1 MSVIKIKSFGPIGV
15 NSKSDDGL
23 FTVNFSPVTVFI
35 GHQASGKS
43 TLAKLFSI
51 FTWIEKILV
60 RGDISISNINN
71 SNFQKFCENQEILE
85 YFNTDTKII
94 YIGRYN
100 FEYENGTFKVVINN
114 NCSTNYILPKIQYIS
129 AARNL
134 LTILYE
140 ISNKNGTTIQSN
152 GSTFDMLSYIPTM
165 VKQLNGEYTK
175 SLSQLKE
182 TGFEIPID
190 ETNVFYKDRKTFI
203 KTKNKQISMSAASSG
218 IQSITPLLMV
228 SSFLAKEVQKS
239 WFDKLQPV
247 SLILKKRIENK
258 ILETKNEKLLEIFN
272 LCQIYGEESLPADL
286 TNDEKT
292 LQQLSNILKQFLPSC
307 FINIVEEPEQNLF
320 PTTQA
325 QVLYELLKY
334 KNENENNKLIITTHS
349 PYILTSL
356 NNAIFAKD
364 VFNKQHKYI
373 EELPENK
380 MVSFEDISA
389 YKLEEGNIISI
400 RDEET
405 RLINAYQIDDCSIQ
419 IDENFSKLSEL
430 MEQNND

>member
-1 MSVIKIKSFGPIGV
+1 MEIK
-15 NSKSDDGL
+15 D
-23 FTVNFSPVTVFI
+23 
-35 GHQASGKS
+35 
-43 TLAKLFSI
+43 
-51 FTWIEKILV
+51 
-60 RGDISISNINN
+60 
-71 SNFQKFCENQEILE
+71 EN
-85 YFNTDTKII
+85 
-94 YIGRYN
+94 
-100 FEYENGTFKVVINN
+100 
-114 NCSTNYILPKIQYIS
+114 
-129 AARNL
+129 
-134 LTILYE
+134 
-140 ISNKNGTTIQSN
+140 
-152 GSTFDMLSYIPTM
+152 
-165 VKQLNGEYTK
+165 
-175 SLSQLKE
+175 
-182 TGFEIPID
+182 
-190 ETNVFYKDRKTFI
+190 
-203 KTKNKQISMSAASSG
+203 
-218 IQSITPLLMV
+218 
-228 SSFLAKEVQKS
+228 
-239 WFDKLQPV
+239 
-247 SLILKKRIENK
+247 
-258 ILETKNEKLLEIFN
+258 LLEIFN

-286 TNDEKT
+286 TNDKKT

-320 PTTQA
+320 PTTQT

-373 EELPENK
+373 EELSENK

-419 IDENFSKLSEL
+419 IDEIFSKLSEL

>member
-43 TLAKLFSI
+43 TLAKLFST
-51 FTWIEKILV
+51 FAWIEKTLV

-71 SNFQKFCENQEILE
+71 SNFQNLCKNQEILE

-94 YIGRYN
+94 CISSRYN

-134 LTILYE
+134 LTILHE
-140 ISNKNGTTIQSN
+140 ISNDTIIQSN
-152 GSTFDMLSYIPTM
+152 GSTVEILSYIPTM
-165 VKQLNGEYTK
+165 VKQLNEEYTK

-190 ETNVFYKDRKTFI
+190 ETSVFYKDRKTFI

-373 EELPENK
+373 EELSENK

>member
-43 TLAKLFSI
+43 TLAKLFST
-51 FTWIEKILV
+51 FAWIEKILV
-60 RGDISISNINN
+60 RGDNLISNINN
-71 SNFQKFCENQEILE
+71 SFFQKLCKNQEILE
-85 YFNTDTKII
+85 YFKTDTKII
-94 YIGRYN
+94 YTGSIYN

-134 LTILYE
+134 LTILHE
-140 ISNKNGTTIQSN
+140 ISNDTIIQSN
-152 GSTFDMLSYIPTM
+152 GSTVEILSYIPTM
-165 VKQLNGEYTK
+165 VEQLNKEYTK

-182 TGFEIPID
+182 TEFKIPVGDKIS
-190 ETNVFYKDRKTFI
+190 VFYKDRQTFI

-286 TNDEKT
+286 TNDKKT